1 MTHGKTSFTPGTPLP
16 DHWFHILLALADDNR
31 HGLGI
36 IQEVTAQ
43 TDGHIQI
50 WPGMLYLALKRMTD
64 DGLVAET
71 EPPVGF
77 VVGVVADVRE
87 GGLAEQPKA
96 AIYISRAQWPHSDIH
111 IIVRTSRATSEMM
124 KLVRAS
130 VADLDGAL
138 PVIDVRS
145 ADDIVAAGAR
155 PQQLTG
161 SVIGAFA
168 VSGLVLAAIG
178 LYGLISYSVAQ
189 RRQELGV
196 RAAIGA
202 RPRDLI

>member
-77 VVGVVADVRE
+77 VA
-87 GGLAEQPKA
+87 GGGRPRFYRITPLGRR
-96 AIYISRAQWPHSDIH
+96 AIRRAG
-111 IIVRTSRATSEMM
+111 A
-124 KLVRAS
+124 VRANS
-130 VADLDGAL
+130 GRPLRQSFGFSLCLAVAGRLGGVWAVYDRMQRGGCPAL
-138 PVIDVRS
+138 RS
-145 ADDIVAAGAR
+145 AGA
-155 PQQLTG
+155 PPTPG
-161 SVIGAFA
+161 GA
-168 VSGLVLAAIG
+168 
-178 LYGLISYSVAQ
+178 
-189 RRQELGV
+189 
-196 RAAIGA
+196 
-202 RPRDLI
+202 D